1 MEPNNRKDGFQAKL
15 ENIKFDLGTYKILL
29 NFQNRKDPLVIHFD
43 KPARKFYFSLIA
55 LVVTEMKKKGKPDF
69 IHIRKHEKILK
80 MLDNSLAGPYASKT
94 EEGLWDKIRKA
105 WRYILPDL
113 ETGAHFKVM
122 DRDYISPYEKGG
134 KCRYE
139 CSDVECD
146 TWANLFGYDENNK
159 WRFKFSIDW
168 ASLSLNNIFLSLGD
182 LRDNSAWQEFVKRL
196 SLQPKAASGE
206 KQAAP
211 RRWRNAAL
219 SLGAV
224 SIVVTVTVAI
234 WNSYM
239 RFVAPSTV
247 FELPIKPSIA
257 VLPLNNLSGDPE
269 QEYFSD
275 GLTEQIISSLS
286 KVPKLFVI
294 ARNSTFAYKG
304 KAFKVQKISKEL
316 GVRYVLEGSVRR
328 AREKIRVTAQLIDAL
343 NGHHL
348 WAEQYDRDLKDIF
361 AVQDDITKN
370 IISALQVQLT
380 VGEQA
385 RAAAKGTKNLDAYLK
400 YLQARNYI
408 RELNPESNA
417 LAKQLAEEAIALDPK
432 YAWAYYILGRAHM
445 MDVWL
450 TSNKSPK
457 DSIAKSREL
466 AKKAIALDNSLAE
479 PYALLASLNIM
490 TGEHDKAVVQAE
502 KAVALN
508 PNSADLHYRLGKVL
522 IFVGRAEESIPEYKK
537 AIRLDP
543 IPPNYFLYSLGYAY
557 AKTDQYDKAINWCE
571 KAVRQ
576 QPDDIFAHIMMAS
589 VYSFSGRN
597 EEAQAEAAEVLRI
610 NPKFSL
616 EKYAKVINYK
626 NKDDRNRVIE
636 ALRKT
641 GLK

>member
-1 MEPNNRKDGFQAKL
+1 MEPNNRKDGLQAKL

-29 NFQNRKDPLVIHFD
+29 NFQNRKDPLLIHFD

-134 KCRYE
+134 KYRYD

-146 TWANLFGYDENNK
+146 AWANLFGYGEDNK
-159 WRFKFSIDW
+159 WRFKFAIDSASI
-168 ASLSLNNIFLSLGD
+168 SLNDISVTLGD

-196 SLQPKAASGE
+196 SLQPKLVSRE
-206 KQAAP
+206 RQAAP
-211 RRWRNAAL
+211 RRLKNAAL
-219 SLGAV
+219 SLAVV
-224 SIVVTVTVAI
+224 SIVVVVAVAI

-239 RFVAPSTV
+239 RFVPPSTV
-247 FELPIKPSIA
+247 FDLPSKPSIA
-257 VLPLNNLSGDPE
+257 VLPFNNLSSDPE

-275 GLTEQIISSLS
+275 GLTEEIITVLS
-286 KVPKLFVI
+286 NVPKLFVI
-294 ARNSTFAYKG
+294 ARNSTFTFKG
-304 KAFKVQKISKEL
+304 KPITVKQVSEEL
-316 GVRYVLEGSVRR
+316 GIRYVLEGSVRKGGN
-328 AREKIRVTAQLIDAL
+328 KIRITAQLIDAIT
-343 NGHHL
+343 GYHL
-348 WAEQYDRDLKDIF
+348 WAEQYDRELKDIF

-417 LAKQLAEEAIALDPK
+417 LAKQLAEEAIALDPD
-432 YAWAYYILGRAHM
+432 YAWAYYTLGRAHM
-445 MDVWL
+445 VDVWL

-522 IFVGRAEESIPEYKK
+522 IFVGRAEDSIPEYKK

-557 AKTDQYDKAINWCE
+557 AKTDQYNKAINWCE
-571 KAVRQ
+571 KAVHQ
-576 QPDDIFAHIMMAS
+576 QPNDIFAHIMMAS
-589 VYSFSGRN
+589 VYSFSGRD
-597 EEAQAEAAEVLRI
+597 EEAQAEADEVLRI

-626 NKDDRNRVIE
+626 NKDDKNRVIE